1 MFKRVINPS
10 SYNEGWGHHYAIHIE
25 SDYSYRTEMVN
36 WACFGKL
43 KSNSIK
49 EAILV
54 SKKTEGHKDVFLNY
68 FRNTN
73 KGVMLKRDK
82 LFKEVFKE
90 IPSLNVFKGKVFTL
104 NGMSCIKLNLDISG
118 PNLAKGLF
126 FFRGVNLLKTPD
138 FNTIKNYSLEDK
150 IIYTYLANSNSY
162 REFSRSDAQPW
173 EAYMNKEDIIRF
185 IKGVH
190 KGSFIEDPNFKLI
203 ETSKRYRNRRVD
215 CIELPDRTVRYY
227 E

>member
-1 MFKRVINPS
+1 MFKKVINPS
-10 SYNEGWGHHYAIHIE
+10 SYNEEWAHHYAIHIE
-25 SDYSYRTEMVN
+25 NDYSYKTEMVN
-36 WACFGKL
+36 WVCFGRL
-43 KSNSIK
+43 KTNSIK

-126 FFRGVNLLKTPD
+126 FFRGVNRLKTPD

-162 REFSRSDAQPW
+162 RGFNRSDSQPW

-185 IKGVH
+185 IKAVH
-190 KGSFIEDPNFKLI
+190 KGSFIENPNFNLI
-203 ETSKRYRNRRVD
+203 ETSRRYRNRRVSN
-215 CIELPDRTVRYY
+215 IELPDRIVGY

>member
-10 SYNEGWGHHYAIHIE
+10 SYSEGWEHHYAIHIE
-25 SDYSYRTEMVN
+25 SDYNYKTEMVN
-36 WACFGKL
+36 WVCFGKL
-43 KSNSIK
+43 KINGIK

-54 SKKTEGHKDVFLNY
+54 SKKTEGYKDVILNY

-73 KGVMLKRDK
+73 KGIMLKRDK

-126 FFRGVNLLKTPD
+126 FFRGVNRLKTPD
-138 FNTIKNYSLEDK
+138 FNTIKNYNLEDK
-150 IIYTYLANSNSY
+150 IIYTYLANSNSN
-162 REFSRSDAQPW
+162 REFSRYDSQPW
-173 EAYMNKEDIIRF
+173 AEYMDKTDIIRF

-190 KGSFIEDPNFKLI
+190 KDSFIEYPNFNLI

-215 CIELPDRTVRYY
+215 YIELPDRIVRY

>member
-1 MFKRVINPS
+1 MFKKVINPS
-10 SYNEGWGHHYAIHIE
+10 SYNEGWEHHYAIHIE
-25 SDYSYRTEMVN
+25 RDYSYRTEMVN

-43 KSNSIK
+43 KTNGIK

-54 SKKTEGHKDVFLNY
+54 SKKTEGYKDVILNY

-104 NGMSCIKLNLDISG
+104 NGMSCIKLNLDIPG

-126 FFRGVNLLKTPD
+126 FFRGVNRLKTPD

-162 REFSRSDAQPW
+162 RVFNRYDSQPW
-173 EAYMNKEDIIRF
+173 EGYMNKEDIIRF

-190 KGSFIEDPNFKLI
+190 KGSFIEDLNFNLI
-203 ETSKRYRNRRVD
+203 ETSKRYRNRRVEY
-215 CIELPDRTVRYY
+215 IELPDRLVRY

>member
-1 MFKRVINPS
+1 MFKKVINPS
-10 SYNEGWGHHYAIHIE
+10 SYNEGWEHHYAIHIE

-43 KSNSIK
+43 KTRGIK

-54 SKKTEGHKDVFLNY
+54 SKKTEGYKDVILNC
-68 FRNTN
+68 FKNTD

-126 FFRGVNLLKTPD
+126 FLRGVNRLKTPD
-138 FNTIKNYSLEDK
+138 FNTIKNYNIEDK
-150 IIYTYLANSNSY
+150 IIYTYLANSNSNRVFNRY
-162 REFSRSDAQPW
+162 DAQPW
-173 EAYMNKEDIIRF
+173 VEYMNKTDIIRF

-190 KGSFIEDPNFKLI
+190 KGSFIKYPNFNLI
-203 ETSKRYRNRRVD
+203 ETSKWYRNRKVD
-215 CIELPDRTVRYY
+215 YIELPDRLVRY

>member
-1 MFKRVINPS
+1 MFKKVINPS
-10 SYNEGWGHHYAIHIE
+10 SYNEGWEHHYAIHIE
-25 SDYSYRTEMVN
+25 SDYSYRTEMAN

-43 KSNSIK
+43 KTKGIK

-54 SKKTEGHKDVFLNY
+54 SKKEEDYKDVILNY
-68 FRNTN
+68 FRNTD
-73 KGVMLKRDK
+73 KRVMLKRDK

-104 NGMSCIKLNLDISG
+104 NGMSCIKINLDISG
-118 PNLAKGLF
+118 TNLAKGLF
-126 FFRGVNLLKTPD
+126 FFRGVNRLKTPD
-138 FNTIKNYSLEDK
+138 FNTIKNYNLEDK
-150 IIYTYLANSNSY
+150 IIYTYLANSNSNRVFNRY
-162 REFSRSDAQPW
+162 DAQPW
-173 EAYMNKEDIIRF
+173 VEYMNKEDIIRF

-190 KGSFIEDPNFKLI
+190 KGSFIEYPNFNLI

-215 CIELPDRTVRYY
+215 YIELPDRIVRY